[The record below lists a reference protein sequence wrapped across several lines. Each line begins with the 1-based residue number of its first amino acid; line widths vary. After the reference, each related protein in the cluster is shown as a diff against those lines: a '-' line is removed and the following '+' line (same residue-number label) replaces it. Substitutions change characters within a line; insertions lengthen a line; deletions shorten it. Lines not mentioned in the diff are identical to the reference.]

1 MGKDLY
7 TLKLKNLSEQINLML
22 MEAGMDDMS
31 GIATPT
37 AAPGTSDVTAI
48 VEYEAQKDFEAMK
61 SYLGGKSAEKQ
72 SRDYFSKVSGFTDK
86 MKKHMDIAQKNMPSA
101 NEIQRGIEGETSG
114 IQAVILTGTG
124 IIVSALG
131 ALNIFAKGLDEV
143 KKLTNL
149 ALNSNNY
156 QDFTKY
162 TNALKKIAS
171 DTSLWSKLTVSS
183 AAREAAG
190 ANMAMIKKGYIS
202 AGVAM
207 ILVSLILV
215 ILAGIKLEFISSI
228 KEAVKEL
235 DVKSILSALAKLLG
249 LGALILPA
257 ILGVCIIVLAMGGFN
272 DAGIASKVAGACY
285 PVLKVVNIIVA
296 KVIEVSQ
303 NAARN
308 KVSSIKKMKAL
319 KK

>member
-22 MEAGMDDMS
+22 MEAGMDEMS

-37 AAPGTSDVTAI
+37 AVPGTSDVADI
-48 VEYEAQKDFEAMK
+48 VNQEAQKDFEAMK

-101 NEIQRGIEGETSG
+101 DEIQRGIEGETSG

-149 ALNSNNY
+149 SLNSNNY
-156 QDFTKY
+156 QDFIKY

-183 AAREAAG
+183 SAREAAG

-215 ILAGIKLEFISSI
+215 ILAGVKLDILGSI
-228 KEAVKEL
+228 KEALKSL
-235 DVKSILSALAKLLG
+235 DIRNIMASIGKIVAI
-249 LGALILPA
+249 GALSLPA
-257 ILGVCIIVLAMGGFN
+257 VIGICLIIIAMGGFN
-272 DAGIASKVAGACY
+272 DTGLASKVAGSCY